1 MIGQVC
7 NKLMPIRARICGT
20 RSDQLKH
27 HLKIK
32 PTLKSSMNLTF
43 EKEEEPKLPVKRAPY
58 YVCLQ

>member
-1 MIGQVC
+1 
-7 NKLMPIRARICGT
+7 MPIRARICGT

-32 PTLKSSMNLTF
+32 PTLKSSMNLIF